1 MTGVSG
7 DDSTGAL
14 FARWRA
20 EIDALLLEVID
31 RSRPVAL
38 VNFPAH
44 LNLGDLALWVAEV
57 ETLRRLGVEIGYQA
71 AWNRFSAATMRRRIG
86 TGQILLNAGGNFGDL
101 YAGQQGLREHI
112 LTACGD
118 NPIVQLP
125 QSIHFDERQNAE
137 RVNALLERHGNV
149 TLLCRER
156 RSVDL
161 AATLFPSVRA
171 AYCHDL
177 ALSLD
182 PRPRPTPADTDVVW
196 LARGDREAL
205 APPPPAEPGMAVVDW
220 HPAPPGTPPWA
231 ARARAAAALQARL
244 LPRGDRERPDPLW
257 RAAAS
262 TFEPFARAGVDQ
274 AMQILARGRVVI
286 TNRLHGHVMALLLGI
301 PSVVLDGTYGKV
313 HGVASIT
320 TDASPLTHLARS
332 HDDALATARAILRES
347 PS

>member
-1 MTGVSG
+1 MTGASV

-14 FARWRA
+14 FAAWRS
-20 EIDALLLEVID
+20 EIDARLLEVID

-71 AWNRFSAATMRRRIG
+71 AWNRFSASTMRKRIG

-112 LTACGD
+112 LATCGD
-118 NPIVQLP
+118 HPIVQLP
-125 QSIHFDERQNAE
+125 QSINFEDGGNAE
-137 RVNALLERHGNV
+137 RVNALVERHGNV
-149 TLLCRER
+149 TLLCREQ
-156 RSVDL
+156 RSVEL
-161 AATLFPSVRA
+161 AASLFPTARSS
-171 AYCHDL
+171 YCHDL
-177 ALSLD
+177 ALALS
-182 PRPRPTPADTDVVW
+182 PRPRPMPASTDVLWV
-196 LARGDREAL
+196 ARADREAL
-205 APPPPAEPGMAVVDW
+205 AGPPTEARGVAVVDW
-220 HPAPPGTPPWA
+220 HPAPPGTPSWSTW
-231 ARARAAAALQARL
+231 ARATAALQRRL
-244 LPRGDRERPDPLW
+244 LPRAERGRDDPLW
-257 RAAAS
+257 RAAAA

-301 PSVVLDGTYGKV
+301 PSVVLDNSYGKV

-320 TDASPLTHLARS
+320 TDASPLTHLATG
-332 HDDALATARAILRES
+332 HGDALARARAILGES